1 MVPALVRLRPSWT
14 WVACILALGLDAGAA
29 HATRLEVPLQFAGI
43 QPALDAAQDG
53 DTVLVSPG
61 TYPGGLAVAGKT
73 VTIASRFVITGD
85 TADIVAT
92 TIQGG
97 DPVLALQVSVGE
109 GTTVRGLSFLAGG
122 HQLVNF
128 ARRVDVLDCRFAG
141 GVDQVSFEGAGGRV
155 QGCTFDGASDD
166 AIDVDD
172 DSDPTIVGNVIRY
185 PDDDGIE
192 LRLHPYTGATLSI
205 VIRDNVISGCG
216 EDGIQLIDYAGLS
229 SRDFTIEH
237 NVIAASAKAG
247 LACMADGNTVENF
260 AGAPLVEP
268 VRVVGNT
275 FHGNPYGIIGGD
287 NMLVMNN
294 IVSGSAVVGARRLT
308 VSSLVTHTDFWGNAS
323 DHVDANVA
331 AGTLLSQDP
340 LFDAG
345 FSLQPSSPCIDAGAA
360 SIEWNGGTVE
370 APSWVGTAPDLGA
383 RESPPPPLSVG
394 DRGADTGLELSAPW
408 PSPSRGWF
416 NVQVRLAGGSPARL
430 DLLDLAGRL
439 VASRAV
445 SPTGPGPTVVRLDP
459 AGTLPAGVY
468 LVRLAQAGRALTRR
482 GVVVR

>member
-1 MVPALVRLRPSWT
+1 M
-14 WVACILALGLDAGAA
+14 ACALALGLGAGAA

-43 QPALDAAQDG
+43 QPALDAALDG

-61 TYPGGLAVAGKT
+61 TYAGGLTVAGKT
-73 VTIASRFVITGD
+73 VTLASRFVLTGD

-205 VIRDNVISGCG
+205 VIRDNLISGCG

-237 NVIAASAKAG
+237 NVIAASAMAG
-247 LACMADGNTVENF
+247 LACMADGNTVEDF

-268 VRVVGNT
+268 VRVLGNT

-287 NMLVMNN
+287 NMLLMNN
-294 IVSGSAVVGARRLT
+294 IVSGSAVVGAKRLT
-308 VSSLVTHTDFWGNAS
+308 LASLVTHTDFWGNAT
-323 DHVDANVA
+323 DHVDANLA

-340 LFDAG
+340 LFAAG
-345 FSLQPSSPCIDAGAA
+345 FTLLPSSPCIDAGAA
-360 SIEWNGGTVE
+360 SIEWNGVTVE
-370 APSWVGTAPDLGA
+370 APPWAGPAPDLGA
-383 RESPPPPLSVG
+383 RESAPPPLAVG
-394 DRGADTGLELSAPW
+394 GGPSGPGPSLSAPH
-408 PSPSRGWF
+408 PNPSRGEF
-416 NVQVRLAGGSPARL
+416 TVGLVLTDAAPARL
-430 DLLDLAGRL
+430 ELLDLGGRRI
-439 VASRAV
+439 ASRVLDERAM
-445 SPTGPGPTVVRLDP
+445 GARVVRLGAVGAMP
-459 AGTLPAGVY
+459 PGVY
-468 LVRLAQAGRALTRR
+468 LVRLHQGGHTLTRR
-482 GVVVR
+482 AVVVR